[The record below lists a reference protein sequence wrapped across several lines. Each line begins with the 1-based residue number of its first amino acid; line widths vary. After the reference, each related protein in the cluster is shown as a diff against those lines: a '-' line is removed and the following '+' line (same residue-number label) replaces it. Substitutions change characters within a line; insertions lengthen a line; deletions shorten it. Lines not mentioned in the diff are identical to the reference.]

1 MATQQL
7 RTVLRQIR
15 GIIGHANDQGVA
27 DSRLLERFVCTGD
40 EAAFE
45 VLVWRHG
52 PMVLALCRRVLRDS
66 HDAEDA
72 LQATFLTLA
81 RKAGSISKRESVG
94 SWLYKVAYRIA
105 LRAKVSAANRG
116 ALEKQLALTR
126 PELNY
131 SQPALEAT
139 REELNEILD
148 DELNRLPEKYRAP
161 IVLCFLQ
168 GKSLS
173 EAAQE
178 LDCPRGTISTRLTRA
193 REILRNRLARRDLE
207 LSPGAMVADLARSS
221 IRAMSS
227 SLVTTTVKAAAL
239 FSTGQAGT
247 GLIISAKASALAK
260 EALGGFLVA
269 KLKLA
274 ATILLAVSAFVSGV
288 VSLASLALADKPAHA
303 KQAEESIPVTGA
315 DATGPVTTD
324 DTRLDRFGD
333 PLPPGALARL
343 GTLRWR
349 HGDQVM
355 TVAFSPDGKTVA
367 SGSMDE
373 SIHLFDAKTG
383 KLLQILRGHE
393 GWVTCVLFTRDGKH
407 LISCGPDHTTRMWDV
422 VTGKELRKWKTPCGG
437 KLALS
442 PSGKIIAG
450 LGEPPPNETIVL
462 RDLGSGNKFR
472 ELRFEGDH
480 DSVID
485 IAFSPDGTRLASGG
499 TSCLRLFDLASG
511 QQLQIF
517 GSGKRINSLAFSPDG
532 KTLAVARYEEPVV
545 LWDVVDFKKIRKLD
559 SDKRGA
565 RAMAFSRDGK
575 TLAVCGY
582 GPGRSAT
589 SPRARR
595 CATCKVRSFRRGQ
608 SPSHLTA
615 TPLRRARWIRASG
628 FGTLQPAAKSHQRVV
643 IGTGSISWR
652 SSIVAKD
659 LPQPVRTAWS
669 ANGTWPRPNLYG
681 NFRKKEP
688 NATAETFRRTA
699 ARWHWE
705 MEKALIC
712 LIGPPARNFAC

>member
-221 IRAMSS
+221 IRAM
-227 SLVTTTVKAAAL
+227 
-239 FSTGQAGT
+239 
-247 GLIISAKASALAK
+247 
-260 EALGGFLVA
+260 
-269 KLKLA
+269 
-274 ATILLAVSAFVSGV
+274 
-288 VSLASLALADKPAHA
+288 
-303 KQAEESIPVTGA
+303 
-315 DATGPVTTD
+315 
-324 DTRLDRFGD
+324 
-333 PLPPGALARL
+333 GALARL